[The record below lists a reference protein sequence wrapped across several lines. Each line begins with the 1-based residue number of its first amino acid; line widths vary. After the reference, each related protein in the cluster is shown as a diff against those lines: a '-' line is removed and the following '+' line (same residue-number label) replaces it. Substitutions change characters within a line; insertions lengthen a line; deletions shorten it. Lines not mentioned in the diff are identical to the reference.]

1 MSEDWKRPEEIAA
14 VFGVSVR
21 RVQQLV
27 QEGIIKSEKITGHAG
42 RMFDLLPTVTDY
54 IKYLSD
60 KAYGKSR
67 SDKELALKEKKL
79 KAEIALKES
88 QGELH
93 RLKTEIASGKYIS
106 VEEVQLDYQRFFVQ
120 LKKFVLAI
128 PNRVGG
134 MIGGYA
140 DPVTVRGVEK
150 DLSKEVNTMLNAFV
164 VAGKQETVED
174 NIRKSPMRKIKSLKI
189 DKLRSRHPLTAEQL
203 ELVRD
208 GCRGYKEKALVEFL
222 VSSGCRVS
230 EVAGL
235 RVDDID
241 WRDRKCKVI
250 GKGNKE
256 RTVYFSVRAKLMLQ
270 LYIAE
275 RRGGEALFASSR
287 APYEP
292 LTDRGIEKM
301 ISKLGKRIGMERPLY
316 PHLMR
321 HTFASHA
328 LNCGMELTI
337 IQHLLGHSDP
347 KTTLIYAEIDPIRVQ
362 YEYNRMIC

>member
-1 MSEDWKRPEEIAA
+1 MTAKIDLIAKLTALMPECAREIIKIMREYDVQTAQ
-14 VFGVSVR
+14 VYDRSNLPR
-21 RVQQLV
+21 RVEAFLAAKRID
-27 QEGIIKSEKITGHAG
+27 GCRPKTIKGYRE
-42 RMFDLLPTVTDY
+42 
-54 IKYLSD
+54 
-60 KAYGKSR
+60 
-67 SDKELALKEKKL
+67 
-79 KAEIALKES
+79 
-88 QGELH
+88 
-93 RLKTEIASGKYIS
+93 RLKMFMTQCSKPVQQITTDDLREYLAYLVDERHLMDNS
-106 VEEVQLDYQRFFVQ
+106 VQAHINTLRSFFSWLV
-120 LKKFVLAI
+120 
-128 PNRVGG
+128 
-134 MIGGYA
+134 
-140 DPVTVRGVEK
+140 D
-150 DLSKEVNTMLNAFV
+150 
-164 VAGKQETVED
+164 ED

-362 YEYNRMIC
+362 FEYNRMIC

>member
-1 MSEDWKRPEEIAA
+1 MTAKIDLIAKLTALMPECAREIIKIMREYDVQTAQ
-14 VFGVSVR
+14 VYDRSNLPR
-21 RVQQLV
+21 RVEAFLAAKRID
-27 QEGIIKSEKITGHAG
+27 GCRPKTIKGYRE
-42 RMFDLLPTVTDY
+42 
-54 IKYLSD
+54 
-60 KAYGKSR
+60 
-67 SDKELALKEKKL
+67 
-79 KAEIALKES
+79 
-88 QGELH
+88 
-93 RLKTEIASGKYIS
+93 RLKMFMTQCSKPVQQITTDDLREYLAYLVDERHLMDNS
-106 VEEVQLDYQRFFVQ
+106 VQAHINTLRSFFSWLV
-120 LKKFVLAI
+120 
-128 PNRVGG
+128 
-134 MIGGYA
+134 
-140 DPVTVRGVEK
+140 D
-150 DLSKEVNTMLNAFV
+150 
-164 VAGKQETVED
+164 ED

-275 RRGGEALFASSR
+275 SRGGEALFASSR

>member
-1 MSEDWKRPEEIAA
+1 MTAKIDLIAKLTALMPECAREIIKIMREYDVQTAQ
-14 VFGVSVR
+14 VYDRSNLPR
-21 RVQQLV
+21 RVEAFLAAKRID
-27 QEGIIKSEKITGHAG
+27 GCRPKTIKGYRE
-42 RMFDLLPTVTDY
+42 
-54 IKYLSD
+54 
-60 KAYGKSR
+60 
-67 SDKELALKEKKL
+67 
-79 KAEIALKES
+79 
-88 QGELH
+88 
-93 RLKTEIASGKYIS
+93 RLKMFMTQCSKPVQAITTDDLREYLAYLVDERHLMDNS
-106 VEEVQLDYQRFFVQ
+106 VQAHINTLRSFFSWIV
-120 LKKFVLAI
+120 
-128 PNRVGG
+128 
-134 MIGGYA
+134 
-140 DPVTVRGVEK
+140 D
-150 DLSKEVNTMLNAFV
+150 
-164 VAGKQETVED
+164 ED
-174 NIRKSPMRKIKSLKI
+174 NIRKSPMRKIRSLKI

>member
-1 MSEDWKRPEEIAA
+1 MTAKIDLIAKLTALMPECAREIIKIMREYDVQTAQ
-14 VFGVSVR
+14 VYDRSNLPR
-21 RVQQLV
+21 RVEAFLAAKRID
-27 QEGIIKSEKITGHAG
+27 GCRPKTIKGYRE
-42 RMFDLLPTVTDY
+42 
-54 IKYLSD
+54 
-60 KAYGKSR
+60 
-67 SDKELALKEKKL
+67 
-79 KAEIALKES
+79 
-88 QGELH
+88 
-93 RLKTEIASGKYIS
+93 RLKMFMTQCSKPVQAITTDDLREYLAYLVDERHLMDNS
-106 VEEVQLDYQRFFVQ
+106 VQAHINTLRSFFSWLV
-120 LKKFVLAI
+120 
-128 PNRVGG
+128 
-134 MIGGYA
+134 
-140 DPVTVRGVEK
+140 D
-150 DLSKEVNTMLNAFV
+150 
-164 VAGKQETVED
+164 ED

-347 KTTLIYAEIDPIRVQ
+347 KTTLIYAEINPVRVQ
-362 YEYNRMIC
+362 YEYNRVIA

>member
-1 MSEDWKRPEEIAA
+1 MTAKIDLIAKLTALMPECAREIIKIMREYDVQTAQ
-14 VFGVSVR
+14 VYDRSNLPR
-21 RVQQLV
+21 RVEAFLAAKRID
-27 QEGIIKSEKITGHAG
+27 GCRPKTIKVYRE
-42 RMFDLLPTVTDY
+42 
-54 IKYLSD
+54 
-60 KAYGKSR
+60 
-67 SDKELALKEKKL
+67 
-79 KAEIALKES
+79 
-88 QGELH
+88 
-93 RLKTEIASGKYIS
+93 RLKMFMTQCSKPVQAITTDDLREYLAYLVDERHLMDNS
-106 VEEVQLDYQRFFVQ
+106 VQAHINTLRSFFSWLV
-120 LKKFVLAI
+120 
-128 PNRVGG
+128 
-134 MIGGYA
+134 
-140 DPVTVRGVEK
+140 D
-150 DLSKEVNTMLNAFV
+150 
-164 VAGKQETVED
+164 ED

>member
-1 MSEDWKRPEEIAA
+1 MTAKIDLIAKLTALMPECAREIIKIMREYDVQTAQ
-14 VFGVSVR
+14 VYDRSNLPR
-21 RVQQLV
+21 RVEAFLA
-27 QEGIIKSEKITGHAG
+27 EKRIDGCRPKTIKGYRE
-42 RMFDLLPTVTDY
+42 
-54 IKYLSD
+54 
-60 KAYGKSR
+60 
-67 SDKELALKEKKL
+67 
-79 KAEIALKES
+79 
-88 QGELH
+88 
-93 RLKTEIASGKYIS
+93 RLKMFMTQCSKPVQAITTDDLREYLAYLVDERHLMDNS
-106 VEEVQLDYQRFFVQ
+106 VQAHINTLRSFFSWLV
-120 LKKFVLAI
+120 
-128 PNRVGG
+128 
-134 MIGGYA
+134 
-140 DPVTVRGVEK
+140 D
-150 DLSKEVNTMLNAFV
+150 
-164 VAGKQETVED
+164 ED

-189 DKLRSRHPLTAEQL
+189 DKLRSRHPLTVEQL

>member
-1 MSEDWKRPEEIAA
+1 MTAKIDLIAKLTALMPECAREIIKIMREYDVQTAQ
-14 VFGVSVR
+14 VYDRSNLPR
-21 RVQQLV
+21 RVEAFLAAKRID
-27 QEGIIKSEKITGHAG
+27 GCRPKTIKGYRE
-42 RMFDLLPTVTDY
+42 
-54 IKYLSD
+54 
-60 KAYGKSR
+60 
-67 SDKELALKEKKL
+67 
-79 KAEIALKES
+79 
-88 QGELH
+88 
-93 RLKTEIASGKYIS
+93 RLKMFMTQCSKPVQAITTDDLREYLAYLVDERHLMDNS
-106 VEEVQLDYQRFFVQ
+106 VQAHINTLRSFFSWLV
-120 LKKFVLAI
+120 
-128 PNRVGG
+128 
-134 MIGGYA
+134 
-140 DPVTVRGVEK
+140 D
-150 DLSKEVNTMLNAFV
+150 
-164 VAGKQETVED
+164 ED

-270 LYIAE
+270 LYIE
-275 RRGGEALFASSR
+275 GRKGGEALFSSSR

-292 LTDRGIEKM
+292 LSDRGIEKI

-328 LNCGMELTI
+328 LSAGMDLTV
-337 IQHLLGHSDP
+337 IQHLLGHTDP
-347 KTTLIYAEIDPIRVQ
+347 KTTLIYAEINPIRVQ
-362 YEYNRMIC
+362 YEYNRVIA

>member
-1 MSEDWKRPEEIAA
+1 MTAKIDLIAKLTALMPECAREIIKIMREYDVQTAQ
-14 VFGVSVR
+14 VYDRSNLPR
-21 RVQQLV
+21 RVEAFLAAKRID
-27 QEGIIKSEKITGHAG
+27 GCRPKTIKGYRE
-42 RMFDLLPTVTDY
+42 
-54 IKYLSD
+54 
-60 KAYGKSR
+60 
-67 SDKELALKEKKL
+67 
-79 KAEIALKES
+79 
-88 QGELH
+88 
-93 RLKTEIASGKYIS
+93 RLKMFMTQCSKPVQAITTDDLREYLAYLVDERHLMDNS
-106 VEEVQLDYQRFFVQ
+106 VQAHINTLRSFFSWLV
-120 LKKFVLAI
+120 
-128 PNRVGG
+128 
-134 MIGGYA
+134 
-140 DPVTVRGVEK
+140 D
-150 DLSKEVNTMLNAFV
+150 
-164 VAGKQETVED
+164 ED

-292 LTDRGIEKM
+292 LTDSGIEKM

>member
-1 MSEDWKRPEEIAA
+1 MTAKIDLIAKLTALMPECAREIIKIMREYDVQTAQ
-14 VFGVSVR
+14 VYDRSNLPR
-21 RVQQLV
+21 RVEAFLAAKRID
-27 QEGIIKSEKITGHAG
+27 GCRPKTIKGYRE
-42 RMFDLLPTVTDY
+42 
-54 IKYLSD
+54 
-60 KAYGKSR
+60 
-67 SDKELALKEKKL
+67 
-79 KAEIALKES
+79 
-88 QGELH
+88 
-93 RLKTEIASGKYIS
+93 RLKLFMTQCSKPVQAITTDDLREYLAYLVDERHLMDNS
-106 VEEVQLDYQRFFVQ
+106 VQAHINTLRSFFSWLV
-120 LKKFVLAI
+120 
-128 PNRVGG
+128 
-134 MIGGYA
+134 
-140 DPVTVRGVEK
+140 D
-150 DLSKEVNTMLNAFV
+150 
-164 VAGKQETVED
+164 ED

-316 PHLMR
+316 PQLMR

>member
-1 MSEDWKRPEEIAA
+1 MTAKIDLIAKLTALMPECAREIIKIMREYDVQTAQ
-14 VFGVSVR
+14 VYDRSNLPR
-21 RVQQLV
+21 RVEAFLAAKRID
-27 QEGIIKSEKITGHAG
+27 GCRPKTIKGYRE
-42 RMFDLLPTVTDY
+42 
-54 IKYLSD
+54 
-60 KAYGKSR
+60 
-67 SDKELALKEKKL
+67 
-79 KAEIALKES
+79 
-88 QGELH
+88 
-93 RLKTEIASGKYIS
+93 RLKMFMTQCSKPVQQITTDDLREYLAYLVDERHLMDNS
-106 VEEVQLDYQRFFVQ
+106 VQAHINTLRSFFSWLV
-120 LKKFVLAI
+120 
-128 PNRVGG
+128 
-134 MIGGYA
+134 
-140 DPVTVRGVEK
+140 D
-150 DLSKEVNTMLNAFV
+150 
-164 VAGKQETVED
+164 ED

-321 HTFASHA
+321 RTFASHA

-362 YEYNRMIC
+362 YEYNRVIA

>member
-1 MSEDWKRPEEIAA
+1 MTAKIDLIAKLTALMPECAREIIKIMREYDVQTAQ
-14 VFGVSVR
+14 VYDRSNLPR
-21 RVQQLV
+21 RVEAFLAAKRID
-27 QEGIIKSEKITGHAG
+27 GCRPKTIKGYRE
-42 RMFDLLPTVTDY
+42 
-54 IKYLSD
+54 
-60 KAYGKSR
+60 
-67 SDKELALKEKKL
+67 
-79 KAEIALKES
+79 
-88 QGELH
+88 
-93 RLKTEIASGKYIS
+93 RLKMFMTQCSKPVQAITTDDLREYLAYLVDERHLMDNS
-106 VEEVQLDYQRFFVQ
+106 VQAHINTLRSFFSWLV
-120 LKKFVLAI
+120 
-128 PNRVGG
+128 
-134 MIGGYA
+134 
-140 DPVTVRGVEK
+140 D
-150 DLSKEVNTMLNAFV
+150 
-164 VAGKQETVED
+164 ED

-301 ISKLGKRIGMERPLY
+301 ISKLGKRIGME
-316 PHLMR
+316 
-321 HTFASHA
+321 
-328 LNCGMELTI
+328 LTI

-347 KTTLIYAEIDPIRVQ
+347 KTTLIYAEINPIRVQ
-362 YEYNRMIC
+362 YEYNRVIA

>member
-1 MSEDWKRPEEIAA
+1 MTAKIDLIAKLTALMPECAREIIKIMREYDVQTAQ
-14 VFGVSVR
+14 VYDRSNLPR
-21 RVQQLV
+21 RVEAFLAAKRID
-27 QEGIIKSEKITGHAG
+27 GCRPKTIKGYRE
-42 RMFDLLPTVTDY
+42 
-54 IKYLSD
+54 
-60 KAYGKSR
+60 
-67 SDKELALKEKKL
+67 
-79 KAEIALKES
+79 
-88 QGELH
+88 
-93 RLKTEIASGKYIS
+93 RLKMFMTQCSKPVQQITTDDLREYLAYLVDERHLMDNS
-106 VEEVQLDYQRFFVQ
+106 VQAHINTLQSFFSWLV
-120 LKKFVLAI
+120 
-128 PNRVGG
+128 
-134 MIGGYA
+134 
-140 DPVTVRGVEK
+140 D
-150 DLSKEVNTMLNAFV
+150 
-164 VAGKQETVED
+164 ED

>member
-1 MSEDWKRPEEIAA
+1 MTAKIDLIAKLTALMPECAREIIKIMREYDVQTAQ
-14 VFGVSVR
+14 VYDRSNLPR
-21 RVQQLV
+21 RVEAFLAAKRID
-27 QEGIIKSEKITGHAG
+27 GCRPKTIKGYRE
-42 RMFDLLPTVTDY
+42 
-54 IKYLSD
+54 
-60 KAYGKSR
+60 
-67 SDKELALKEKKL
+67 
-79 KAEIALKES
+79 
-88 QGELH
+88 
-93 RLKTEIASGKYIS
+93 RLKMFMTQCSKPVQAITTDDLREYLAYLVDERHLMDNS
-106 VEEVQLDYQRFFVQ
+106 VQAHINTLRSFFSWLV
-120 LKKFVLAI
+120 
-128 PNRVGG
+128 
-134 MIGGYA
+134 
-140 DPVTVRGVEK
+140 D
-150 DLSKEVNTMLNAFV
+150 
-164 VAGKQETVED
+164 ED

-287 APYEP
+287 APYES

>member
-1 MSEDWKRPEEIAA
+1 MTAKIDLIAKLTALMPECAREIIKIMREYDVQTAQ
-14 VFGVSVR
+14 VYDRSNLPR
-21 RVQQLV
+21 RVEAFLAAKRID
-27 QEGIIKSEKITGHAG
+27 GCRPKTIKGYRE
-42 RMFDLLPTVTDY
+42 
-54 IKYLSD
+54 
-60 KAYGKSR
+60 
-67 SDKELALKEKKL
+67 
-79 KAEIALKES
+79 
-88 QGELH
+88 
-93 RLKTEIASGKYIS
+93 RLKMFMTQCSKPVQAITTDDLREYLAYLVDERHLMDNS
-106 VEEVQLDYQRFFVQ
+106 VQAHINTLRSFFSWLV
-120 LKKFVLAI
+120 
-128 PNRVGG
+128 
-134 MIGGYA
+134 
-140 DPVTVRGVEK
+140 D
-150 DLSKEVNTMLNAFV
+150 
-164 VAGKQETVED
+164 ED

-208 GCRGYKEKALVEFL
+208 GCRGYKEKTLVEFL

-316 PHLMR
+316 SHLMR

>member
-1 MSEDWKRPEEIAA
+1 MTAKIDLIAKLTALMPECAREIIKIMREYDVQTAQ
-14 VFGVSVR
+14 VYDRSNLPR
-21 RVQQLV
+21 RVEAFLAAKRID
-27 QEGIIKSEKITGHAG
+27 GCRPKTIKGYRE
-42 RMFDLLPTVTDY
+42 
-54 IKYLSD
+54 
-60 KAYGKSR
+60 
-67 SDKELALKEKKL
+67 
-79 KAEIALKES
+79 
-88 QGELH
+88 
-93 RLKTEIASGKYIS
+93 RLKMFMTQCSKPVQAITTDDLREYLAYLVDERHLMDNS
-106 VEEVQLDYQRFFVQ
+106 VQAHINTLRSFFSWLV
-120 LKKFVLAI
+120 
-128 PNRVGG
+128 
-134 MIGGYA
+134 
-140 DPVTVRGVEK
+140 D
-150 DLSKEVNTMLNAFV
+150 
-164 VAGKQETVED
+164 ED

-189 DKLRSRHPLTAEQL
+189 DKLRSRHPLTVEQL

-347 KTTLIYAEIDPIRVQ
+347 KTTLIYAEIDPIRIQ

>member
-1 MSEDWKRPEEIAA
+1 MPECAREIIKIMREYDVQTAQ
-14 VFGVSVR
+14 VYDRSNLPR
-21 RVQQLV
+21 RVEAFLAAKRID
-27 QEGIIKSEKITGHAG
+27 GCRPKTIKGYRE
-42 RMFDLLPTVTDY
+42 
-54 IKYLSD
+54 
-60 KAYGKSR
+60 
-67 SDKELALKEKKL
+67 
-79 KAEIALKES
+79 
-88 QGELH
+88 
-93 RLKTEIASGKYIS
+93 RLKMFMTQCSKPVQAITTDDLREYLAYLVDERHLMDNS
-106 VEEVQLDYQRFFVQ
+106 VQAHINTLRSFFSWLV
-120 LKKFVLAI
+120 
-128 PNRVGG
+128 
-134 MIGGYA
+134 
-140 DPVTVRGVEK
+140 D
-150 DLSKEVNTMLNAFV
+150 
-164 VAGKQETVED
+164 ED

>member
-1 MSEDWKRPEEIAA
+1 MTAKIDLIAKLTALMPECAREIIKIMREYDVQTAQ
-14 VFGVSVR
+14 VYDRSNLPR
-21 RVQQLV
+21 RVEAFLAAKRID
-27 QEGIIKSEKITGHAG
+27 GCRPKTIKGYRE
-42 RMFDLLPTVTDY
+42 
-54 IKYLSD
+54 
-60 KAYGKSR
+60 
-67 SDKELALKEKKL
+67 
-79 KAEIALKES
+79 
-88 QGELH
+88 
-93 RLKTEIASGKYIS
+93 RLKVFMTQCSKPVQQITTDDLREYLAYLVDERHLMDNS
-106 VEEVQLDYQRFFVQ
+106 VQAHINTLRSFFSWLV
-120 LKKFVLAI
+120 
-128 PNRVGG
+128 
-134 MIGGYA
+134 
-140 DPVTVRGVEK
+140 D
-150 DLSKEVNTMLNAFV
+150 
-164 VAGKQETVED
+164 ED

-347 KTTLIYAEIDPIRVQ
+347 KTTLIYAEINPVRVQ
-362 YEYNRMIC
+362 YEYNRVIA

>member
-1 MSEDWKRPEEIAA
+1 MTAKIDLIAKLTALMPECAREIIKIMREYDVQTAQ
-14 VFGVSVR
+14 VYDRSNLPR
-21 RVQQLV
+21 RVEAFLAAKRID
-27 QEGIIKSEKITGHAG
+27 GCRPKTIKGYRE
-42 RMFDLLPTVTDY
+42 
-54 IKYLSD
+54 
-60 KAYGKSR
+60 
-67 SDKELALKEKKL
+67 
-79 KAEIALKES
+79 
-88 QGELH
+88 
-93 RLKTEIASGKYIS
+93 RLKLFMTQCSKPVQQITTDDLREYLAYLVDERHLMDNS
-106 VEEVQLDYQRFFVQ
+106 VQAHINTLRSFFSWLV
-120 LKKFVLAI
+120 
-128 PNRVGG
+128 
-134 MIGGYA
+134 
-140 DPVTVRGVEK
+140 D
-150 DLSKEVNTMLNAFV
+150 
-164 VAGKQETVED
+164 ED

-287 APYEP
+287 APYGP

>member
-1 MSEDWKRPEEIAA
+1 MTAKIDLIAKLTALMPECAREIIKIMREYDVQTAQ
-14 VFGVSVR
+14 VYDRSNLPR
-21 RVQQLV
+21 RVEAFLAAKRID
-27 QEGIIKSEKITGHAG
+27 GCRPKTIKGYRE
-42 RMFDLLPTVTDY
+42 
-54 IKYLSD
+54 
-60 KAYGKSR
+60 
-67 SDKELALKEKKL
+67 
-79 KAEIALKES
+79 
-88 QGELH
+88 
-93 RLKTEIASGKYIS
+93 RLKLFMTQCSKPVQQIS
-106 VEEVQLDYQRFFVQ
+106 TDDLREYLAYLVDERHLMDNSVQAHINTLRSFFSWLV
-120 LKKFVLAI
+120 
-128 PNRVGG
+128 
-134 MIGGYA
+134 
-140 DPVTVRGVEK
+140 D
-150 DLSKEVNTMLNAFV
+150 
-164 VAGKQETVED
+164 ED

>member
-1 MSEDWKRPEEIAA
+1 MTAKIDLIAKLTALMPECAREIIKIMREYDVQTAQ
-14 VFGVSVR
+14 VYDRSNLPR
-21 RVQQLV
+21 RVEAFLAAKRID
-27 QEGIIKSEKITGHAG
+27 GCRPKTIKGYRE
-42 RMFDLLPTVTDY
+42 
-54 IKYLSD
+54 
-60 KAYGKSR
+60 
-67 SDKELALKEKKL
+67 
-79 KAEIALKES
+79 
-88 QGELH
+88 
-93 RLKTEIASGKYIS
+93 RLKMFMTQCSKPVQQITTDDLREYLAYLVDERHLMDNS
-106 VEEVQLDYQRFFVQ
+106 VQAHINTLRSFFSWLV
-120 LKKFVLAI
+120 
-128 PNRVGG
+128 
-134 MIGGYA
+134 
-140 DPVTVRGVEK
+140 D
-150 DLSKEVNTMLNAFV
+150 
-164 VAGKQETVED
+164 ED

-189 DKLRSRHPLTAEQL
+189 DKLRSRHPLTVEQL

-250 GKGNKE
+250 GKGNNE

>member
-1 MSEDWKRPEEIAA
+1 MTAKIDLIAKLTALMPECAREIIKIMREYDVQTAQ
-14 VFGVSVR
+14 VYDRSNLPR
-21 RVQQLV
+21 RVEAFLAAKRID
-27 QEGIIKSEKITGHAG
+27 GCRPKTIKGYRE
-42 RMFDLLPTVTDY
+42 
-54 IKYLSD
+54 
-60 KAYGKSR
+60 
-67 SDKELALKEKKL
+67 
-79 KAEIALKES
+79 
-88 QGELH
+88 
-93 RLKTEIASGKYIS
+93 RLKLFMTQCSKPVQQITTDDLREYLAYLVDARHLMDNS
-106 VEEVQLDYQRFFVQ
+106 VQAHINTLRSFFSWLV
-120 LKKFVLAI
+120 
-128 PNRVGG
+128 
-134 MIGGYA
+134 
-140 DPVTVRGVEK
+140 D
-150 DLSKEVNTMLNAFV
+150 
-164 VAGKQETVED
+164 ED

>member
-1 MSEDWKRPEEIAA
+1 MTAKIDLIAKLTALMPECAREIIKIMREYDVQTAQ
-14 VFGVSVR
+14 VYDRSNLPR
-21 RVQQLV
+21 RVEAFLAAKRID
-27 QEGIIKSEKITGHAG
+27 GCRPKTIKGYRE
-42 RMFDLLPTVTDY
+42 
-54 IKYLSD
+54 
-60 KAYGKSR
+60 
-67 SDKELALKEKKL
+67 
-79 KAEIALKES
+79 
-88 QGELH
+88 
-93 RLKTEIASGKYIS
+93 RLKLFMTQCSKPVQQITTDDLREYLAYLVDERHLMDNS
-106 VEEVQLDYQRFFVQ
+106 VQAHSNTLRSFFSWLV
-120 LKKFVLAI
+120 
-128 PNRVGG
+128 
-134 MIGGYA
+134 
-140 DPVTVRGVEK
+140 D
-150 DLSKEVNTMLNAFV
+150 
-164 VAGKQETVED
+164 ED

>member
-1 MSEDWKRPEEIAA
+1 MTAKIDLIAKLTALMPECAREIIKIMREYDVQTAQ
-14 VFGVSVR
+14 VYDRSNLPR
-21 RVQQLV
+21 RVEAFLAAKRID
-27 QEGIIKSEKITGHAG
+27 GCRPKTIKGYRE
-42 RMFDLLPTVTDY
+42 
-54 IKYLSD
+54 
-60 KAYGKSR
+60 
-67 SDKELALKEKKL
+67 
-79 KAEIALKES
+79 
-88 QGELH
+88 
-93 RLKTEIASGKYIS
+93 RLKMFMTQCSKPVQAITTDDLREYLAYLVDERHLMDNS
-106 VEEVQLDYQRFFVQ
+106 VQAHINTLRSFFSWLV
-120 LKKFVLAI
+120 
-128 PNRVGG
+128 
-134 MIGGYA
+134 
-140 DPVTVRGVEK
+140 D
-150 DLSKEVNTMLNAFV
+150 
-164 VAGKQETVED
+164 ED

-292 LTDRGIEKM
+292 LADRGIEKM

>member
-1 MSEDWKRPEEIAA
+1 MTAKIDLIAKLTALMPECAREIIKIMREYDVQTAQ
-14 VFGVSVR
+14 VYDRSNLPR
-21 RVQQLV
+21 RVEAFV
-27 QEGIIKSEKITGHAG
+27 AAKRIDGCRPKTIKGYRE
-42 RMFDLLPTVTDY
+42 
-54 IKYLSD
+54 
-60 KAYGKSR
+60 
-67 SDKELALKEKKL
+67 
-79 KAEIALKES
+79 
-88 QGELH
+88 
-93 RLKTEIASGKYIS
+93 RLKMFMTQCSKPVQAITTDDLREYLAYLVDERHLMDNS
-106 VEEVQLDYQRFFVQ
+106 VQAHINTLRSFFSWLV
-120 LKKFVLAI
+120 
-128 PNRVGG
+128 
-134 MIGGYA
+134 
-140 DPVTVRGVEK
+140 D
-150 DLSKEVNTMLNAFV
+150 
-164 VAGKQETVED
+164 ED

>member
-1 MSEDWKRPEEIAA
+1 MTAKIDLIAKLTALMPECAREIIKIMREYDVQTAQ
-14 VFGVSVR
+14 VYDRSNLPR
-21 RVQQLV
+21 RVEAFLAAKRID
-27 QEGIIKSEKITGHAG
+27 GCRPKTIKGYRE
-42 RMFDLLPTVTDY
+42 
-54 IKYLSD
+54 
-60 KAYGKSR
+60 
-67 SDKELALKEKKL
+67 
-79 KAEIALKES
+79 
-88 QGELH
+88 
-93 RLKTEIASGKYIS
+93 RLKLFMTQCSKPVQQITTDDLREYLAYLVDERHLMDNS
-106 VEEVQLDYQRFFVQ
+106 VQAHINTLRSFFSWLV
-120 LKKFVLAI
+120 
-128 PNRVGG
+128 
-134 MIGGYA
+134 
-140 DPVTVRGVEK
+140 D
-150 DLSKEVNTMLNAFV
+150 
-164 VAGKQETVED
+164 ED

-328 LNCGMELTI
+328 LNCGMQLTL

>member
-1 MSEDWKRPEEIAA
+1 MTAKIDLIAKLTALMPECAREIIKIMREYDVQTAQ
-14 VFGVSVR
+14 VYDRSNLPR
-21 RVQQLV
+21 RVEAFLAAKRID
-27 QEGIIKSEKITGHAG
+27 GCRPKTIKGYRE
-42 RMFDLLPTVTDY
+42 
-54 IKYLSD
+54 
-60 KAYGKSR
+60 
-67 SDKELALKEKKL
+67 
-79 KAEIALKES
+79 
-88 QGELH
+88 
-93 RLKTEIASGKYIS
+93 RLKLFMTQCSKPVQQITTDDLREYLAYLVDERHLMDNS
-106 VEEVQLDYQRFFVQ
+106 VQAHINTLRSFFSWLV
-120 LKKFVLAI
+120 
-128 PNRVGG
+128 
-134 MIGGYA
+134 
-140 DPVTVRGVEK
+140 D
-150 DLSKEVNTMLNAFV
+150 
-164 VAGKQETVED
+164 ED

-328 LNCGMELTI
+328 LNCGMKLTI

>member
-1 MSEDWKRPEEIAA
+1 MTAKIDLIAKLTALMPECAREIIKIMREYDVQTAQ
-14 VFGVSVR
+14 VYDRSNLPR
-21 RVQQLV
+21 RVEAFLAAKRID
-27 QEGIIKSEKITGHAG
+27 GCRPKTIKGYRE
-42 RMFDLLPTVTDY
+42 
-54 IKYLSD
+54 
-60 KAYGKSR
+60 
-67 SDKELALKEKKL
+67 
-79 KAEIALKES
+79 
-88 QGELH
+88 
-93 RLKTEIASGKYIS
+93 RLKLFMTQCSKPVQQITTDDLREYLAYLVDERHLMDNS
-106 VEEVQLDYQRFFVQ
+106 VQAHINTLRSFFSWLV
-120 LKKFVLAI
+120 
-128 PNRVGG
+128 
-134 MIGGYA
+134 
-140 DPVTVRGVEK
+140 D
-150 DLSKEVNTMLNAFV
+150 
-164 VAGKQETVED
+164 ED

-321 HTFASHA
+321 HTFAAHA

>member
-1 MSEDWKRPEEIAA
+1 MTAKIDLIAKLTALMPECAREIIKIMREYDVQTAQ
-14 VFGVSVR
+14 VYDRSNLPR
-21 RVQQLV
+21 RVEAFLAAKRID
-27 QEGIIKSEKITGHAG
+27 GCRPKTIKGYRE
-42 RMFDLLPTVTDY
+42 
-54 IKYLSD
+54 
-60 KAYGKSR
+60 
-67 SDKELALKEKKL
+67 
-79 KAEIALKES
+79 
-88 QGELH
+88 
-93 RLKTEIASGKYIS
+93 RLKMFMTQCSKPVQAITTDDLREYLAYLVDERHLMDNS
-106 VEEVQLDYQRFFVQ
+106 VQAHINTLRRFFSWLV
-120 LKKFVLAI
+120 
-128 PNRVGG
+128 
-134 MIGGYA
+134 
-140 DPVTVRGVEK
+140 D
-150 DLSKEVNTMLNAFV
+150 
-164 VAGKQETVED
+164 ED

-287 APYEP
+287 APYES

>member
-1 MSEDWKRPEEIAA
+1 MTAKIDLIAKLTALMPECAREIIKIMREYDVQTAQ
-14 VFGVSVR
+14 VYDRSNLPR
-21 RVQQLV
+21 RVEAFLAAKRID
-27 QEGIIKSEKITGHAG
+27 GCRPKTIKGYRE
-42 RMFDLLPTVTDY
+42 
-54 IKYLSD
+54 
-60 KAYGKSR
+60 
-67 SDKELALKEKKL
+67 
-79 KAEIALKES
+79 
-88 QGELH
+88 
-93 RLKTEIASGKYIS
+93 RLKLFMTQCSKPVQQITTDDLREYLAYLVDERHLMDNS
-106 VEEVQLDYQRFFVQ
+106 VQAHINTLRSFFSWLV
-120 LKKFVLAI
+120 
-128 PNRVGG
+128 
-134 MIGGYA
+134 
-140 DPVTVRGVEK
+140 D
-150 DLSKEVNTMLNAFV
+150 
-164 VAGKQETVED
+164 ED

-222 VSSGCRVS
+222 VSLGCRVS

-301 ISKLGKRIGMERPLY
+301 ISKLGKRIGMERSLY

>member
-1 MSEDWKRPEEIAA
+1 MTAKIDLIAKLTALMPECAREIIKIMREYDVQTAQ
-14 VFGVSVR
+14 VYDRGNLPR
-21 RVQQLV
+21 RVEAFLAAKRID
-27 QEGIIKSEKITGHAG
+27 GCRPKTIKGYRE
-42 RMFDLLPTVTDY
+42 
-54 IKYLSD
+54 
-60 KAYGKSR
+60 
-67 SDKELALKEKKL
+67 
-79 KAEIALKES
+79 
-88 QGELH
+88 
-93 RLKTEIASGKYIS
+93 RLKLFMTQCSKPVQAITTDDLREYLAYLVDERHLMDNS
-106 VEEVQLDYQRFFVQ
+106 VQAHINTLRSFFSWLV
-120 LKKFVLAI
+120 
-128 PNRVGG
+128 
-134 MIGGYA
+134 
-140 DPVTVRGVEK
+140 D
-150 DLSKEVNTMLNAFV
+150 
-164 VAGKQETVED
+164 ED

-241 WRDRKCKVI
+241 WRDRKCTVI

-301 ISKLGKRIGMERPLY
+301 ISKLGKRIGMERPRY

-328 LNCGMELTI
+328 LTCGMELTI

>member
-1 MSEDWKRPEEIAA
+1 MTAKIDLIAKLTALMPECAREIIKIMREYDVQTAQ
-14 VFGVSVR
+14 VYDRSNLPR
-21 RVQQLV
+21 RV
-27 QEGIIKSEKITGHAG
+27 EA
-42 RMFDLLPTVTDY
+42 F
-54 IKYLSD
+54 
-60 KAYGKSR
+60 
-67 SDKELALKEKKL
+67 LAAKR
-79 KAEIALKES
+79 I
-88 QGELH
+88 
-93 RLKTEIASGKYIS
+93 
-106 VEEVQLDYQRFFVQ
+106 
-120 LKKFVLAI
+120 
-128 PNRVGG
+128 
-134 MIGGYA
+134 
-140 DPVTVRGVEK
+140 
-150 DLSKEVNTMLNAFV
+150 
-164 VAGKQETVED
+164 
-174 NIRKSPMRKIKSLKI
+174 
-189 DKLRSRHPLTAEQL
+189 
-203 ELVRD
+203 
-208 GCRGYKEKALVEFL
+208 
-222 VSSGCRVS
+222 
-230 EVAGL
+230 
-235 RVDDID
+235 DDID

>member
-1 MSEDWKRPEEIAA
+1 MTAKIDLIAKLTALMPECAREIIKIMREYDVQTAQMYDR
-14 VFGVSVR
+14 SNLPR
-21 RVQQLV
+21 RVEAFLAAKRID
-27 QEGIIKSEKITGHAG
+27 GCRPKTIKGYRE
-42 RMFDLLPTVTDY
+42 
-54 IKYLSD
+54 
-60 KAYGKSR
+60 
-67 SDKELALKEKKL
+67 
-79 KAEIALKES
+79 
-88 QGELH
+88 
-93 RLKTEIASGKYIS
+93 RLKMFMTQCSKPVQQITTDDLREYLAYLVDERHLMDNS
-106 VEEVQLDYQRFFVQ
+106 VQAHINTLRSFFSWLV
-120 LKKFVLAI
+120 
-128 PNRVGG
+128 
-134 MIGGYA
+134 
-140 DPVTVRGVEK
+140 D
-150 DLSKEVNTMLNAFV
+150 
-164 VAGKQETVED
+164 ED

-208 GCRGYKEKALVEFL
+208 GCKGYKEKALVEFL

-235 RVDDID
+235 RVDNID

-256 RTVYFSVRAKLMLQ
+256 RTIYFSVRAKLMLQ

-347 KTTLIYAEIDPIRVQ
+347 KTTLIYAEINPVRVQ
-362 YEYNRMIC
+362 YEYNRVIA

>member
-1 MSEDWKRPEEIAA
+1 MTAKIDLIAKLTALMPECAREIIKIMREYDVQTAQ
-14 VFGVSVR
+14 VYDRSNLPR
-21 RVQQLV
+21 RVEAFLAAKRID
-27 QEGIIKSEKITGHAG
+27 GCRPKTIKGYRE
-42 RMFDLLPTVTDY
+42 
-54 IKYLSD
+54 
-60 KAYGKSR
+60 
-67 SDKELALKEKKL
+67 
-79 KAEIALKES
+79 
-88 QGELH
+88 
-93 RLKTEIASGKYIS
+93 RLKLFMTQCSKPVQAITTDDLREYLAYLVDERHLMDNS
-106 VEEVQLDYQRFFVQ
+106 VQAHINTLRSFFSWLV
-120 LKKFVLAI
+120 
-128 PNRVGG
+128 
-134 MIGGYA
+134 
-140 DPVTVRGVEK
+140 D
-150 DLSKEVNTMLNAFV
+150 
-164 VAGKQETVED
+164 ED

-270 LYIAE
+270 LYIE
-275 RRGGEALFASSR
+275 GRKGGEALFSSSR

-292 LTDRGIEKM
+292 LSDRGIEKI

-347 KTTLIYAEIDPIRVQ
+347 KTTLIYAEINPVRVQ
-362 YEYNRMIC
+362 YEYNRVIA